1 MLFISIVL
9 PVIVSI
15 FTWAI
20 FHSGYK
26 TGWCK
31 GYMTRYEFE
40 KGLDQGRYDGYPV
53 DGNESNEFCEK
64 CHQLFFAHN
73 DDGSCVED

>member
-1 MLFISIVL
+1 MLLMAIVS

-15 FTWAI
+15 LIWAV
-20 FHSGYK
+20 FRSGYK

-40 KGLDQGRYDGYPV
+40 KGLDQGRYDGYPI
-53 DGNESNEFCEK
+53 DENESK
-64 CHQLFFAHN
+64 
-73 DDGSCVED
+73 